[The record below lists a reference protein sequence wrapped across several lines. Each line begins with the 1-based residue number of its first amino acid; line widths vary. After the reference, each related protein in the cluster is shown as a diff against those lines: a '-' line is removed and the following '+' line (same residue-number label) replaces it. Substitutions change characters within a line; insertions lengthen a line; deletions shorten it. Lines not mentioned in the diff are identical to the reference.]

1 MAFAVLGLG
10 EAEAVCTS
18 VRVALL
24 QIELSAL
31 TLVATLALD
40 SALAETLRRRLKKG
54 NRSYQG
60 LR

>member
-10 EAEAVCTS
+10 EAEAICTS

-24 QIELSAL
+24 QIELPAL

-40 SALAETLRRRLKKG
+40 PALTETLRRRLQKD
-54 NRSYQG
+54 NR
-60 LR
+60 

>member
-10 EAEAVCTS
+10 EAEAICTS

-31 TLVATLALD
+31 TLVATLALYP
-40 SALAETLRRRLKKG
+40 ALAETLRRRLKRITG
-54 NRSYQG
+54 HFRD
-60 LR
+60 